1 MVVAEYVST
10 SDAALPK
17 DLFTAKELDD
27 KAVVFSIAQTWVRAF
42 SEAVATA
49 DATFF
54 DSLFCDFAYWRDLI
68 AFTNDYRAI
77 AKPNIF
83 QAAIDR
89 LGITKATNVSLVTDP
104 APSGVRAFS
113 GHSFI
118 NAKFTFET
126 ALGPAFGLTRIVK
139 TESGEYKAYVVLT
152 CIDGVHGHP
161 EHALENRLE
170 GGHNSRIP
178 YAEQRRRELDDPQPT
193 VLIVGVGH
201 NGIDTAA
208 RLKAYGIK
216 CLIVDKNLRVGD
228 NWRNRYA
235 SLTLHDSLW
244 GANLPYMTFP
254 TCYPKYLSAGMLAD
268 WLETYASALGLNVW
282 LNSTVLKD
290 ETSYDAT
297 TKSWSVT
304 VMRNGTTPYT
314 FKVSHIVM
322 ATGLGGGKP
331 KLPPPFPGQQKFK
344 NTIIHSFGY
353 KSGAP
358 YEGKKALVVGT
369 GSSGHDIAFDLYNN
383 GANVTLLQRSPTFVM
398 TLENGIETL
407 NKGMYCDGGPPLQFA
422 DEMSETVPKVVA
434 KTYFK
439 TLIPMIASMDKDLL
453 DRLGQ
458 VGFKTWLGPENSGF
472 MYLSMEKNGG
482 YYFDSG
488 ACEHIANGDIKVNGA
503 EIDHFTEDSV
513 VFKDGSVL
521 EDPELVVLATGVT
534 GFRESVAETLGEKA
548 VKNLKQVWGLDEE
561 SELNSCFRDCGIPG
575 VYFMVGAL
583 PLARFNSKIVAIQ
596 ILAEQL
602 GVFGQRYTIEV
613 QKSNGISA

>member
-1 MVVAEYVST
+1 MVVSEYVST
-10 SDAALPK
+10 SDAALPR
-17 DLFTAKELDD
+17 DLFTWVSDFGT
-27 KAVVFSIAQTWVRAF
+27 AVG
-42 SEAVATA
+42 TA

-54 DSLFCDFAYWRDLI
+54 DSLFCDEAYWRDLI
-68 AFTNDYRAI
+68 AFTNDYRGI

-83 QAAIDR
+83 QAATDR
-89 LGITKATNVSLVTDP
+89 LGIAKATNVSLVTDP
-104 APSGVRAFS
+104 APNGVRAFP

-118 NAKFTFET
+118 NAKFAFET

-139 TESGEYKAYVVLT
+139 TESGGYKAYVVMT

-216 CLIVDKNLRVGD
+216 CLIVDKNQRVGD

-268 WLETYASALGLNVW
+268 WLKTYTTALGLNVW

-290 ETSYDAT
+290 ETSYDDAT
-297 TKSWSVT
+297 KTWSVT
-304 VMRNGTTPYT
+304 VVRNGTTPYT

-331 KLPPPFPGQQKFK
+331 KLPPPFPGQEKFK
-344 NTIIHSFGY
+344 NTIVHSFGY
-353 KSGAP
+353 KSGAL

-422 DEMSETVPKVVA
+422 DEISETVPKV
-434 KTYFK
+434 
-439 TLIPMIASMDKDLL
+439 TLIPIIARMDKDLL

-458 VGFKTWLGPENSGF
+458 AGFRTWLGPENSGF

-488 ACEHIANGDIKVNGA
+488 ACEHIANGDIKVKGA
-503 EIDHFTEDSV
+503 GIDYFTEDSI
-513 VFKDGSVL
+513 VFTDGSVL

-534 GFRESVAETLGEKA
+534 GFRESVAETLGDKA
-548 VKNLKQVWGLDEE
+548 VKYLKTVWGLDEE
-561 SELNSCFRDCGIPG
+561 SEINSCFRDCGIPG

-613 QKSNGISA
+613 QKSNGISV